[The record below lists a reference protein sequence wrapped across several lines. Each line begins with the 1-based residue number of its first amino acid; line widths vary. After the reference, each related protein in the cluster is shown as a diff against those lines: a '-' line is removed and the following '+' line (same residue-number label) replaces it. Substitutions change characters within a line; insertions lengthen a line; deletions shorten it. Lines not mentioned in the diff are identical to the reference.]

1 MQRNYG
7 YLETYQ
13 GGNPRDY
20 LSDVSDPYV
29 LQYYATELNHAM
41 KRALYCV
48 VSQSSIKSP
57 NIIFPPS
64 RKRKFSGSPGGRK
77 KSFFFPLLFE
87 CTHTYTQRPQP
98 IDRVLQETRIFKLSF
113 FCKVRGKSDP
123 SESLSRAHRISENH
137 STQTQIAKSRHRFVS
152 PLQIYILDNMKTQK
166 DFSK

>member
-77 KSFFFPLLFE
+77 KSFFFPYSLNALIRIHSGHSQQTGFCRKLGFLNFHFFAKFGENLIRRKVFLAHTEYQKTTRHKRRQQKVVTDLFL
-87 CTHTYTQRPQP
+87 HYKF
-98 IDRVLQETRIFKLSF
+98 IF
-113 FCKVRGKSDP
+113 
-123 SESLSRAHRISENH
+123 
-137 STQTQIAKSRHRFVS
+137 QTI
-152 PLQIYILDNMKTQK
+152 
-166 DFSK
+166 